1 MPFER
6 SGGSLLACLRLLLD
20 RFVLRD
26 NETAVAEFTAVAG
39 PWGDGSGL

>member
-6 SGGSLLACLRLLLD
+6 SSGPLLACSRLLLD

-26 NETAVAEFTAVAG
+26 NETAVAGFTVVAE
-39 PWGDGSGL
+39 PWGDGFGL